1 MILKK
6 PKFWDNDVPNIFAYL
21 LYPLTF
27 LIQFLN
33 FLKIKPKSKNFK
45 IKTICIGNIYVGG
58 TGKTSLINWMQEHGY
73 FCSKEIVREITKRK
87 REDGHDQYFL
97 SDPLNFSIELF
108 DKRFEE
114 YKKNYNSD
122 YIFYDRGPL
131 DVLAYLDFKN
141 IKIPNDLNNKAKSI
155 NYDLSFILHPWQDI
169 YVNDDVR
176 YETFSECE
184 EIHKNLFNKY
194 KEFNI
199 KLISVPNCSVEK
211 RFDFIKKYLN

>member
-1 MILKK
+1 MSKILITGG
-6 PKFWDNDVPNIFAYL
+6 P
-21 LYPLTF
+21 
-27 LIQFLN
+27 
-33 FLKIKPKSKNFK
+33 
-45 IKTICIGNIYVGG
+45 G

-97 SDPLNFSIELF
+97 SDPLSFSIELF
-108 DKRFEE
+108 NKRFEE

-141 IKIPNDLNNKAKSI
+141 VKIPNDLNNKAKSI

-211 RFDFIKKYLN
+211 RFNFIKQYLN

>member
-1 MILKK
+1 MSKILITGG
-6 PKFWDNDVPNIFAYL
+6 P
-21 LYPLTF
+21 
-27 LIQFLN
+27 
-33 FLKIKPKSKNFK
+33 
-45 IKTICIGNIYVGG
+45 G

-87 REDGHDQYFL
+87 REDGHDQYFV
-97 SDPLNFSIELF
+97 SDPLSFSIELF
-108 DKRFEE
+108 NKRFEE

-141 IKIPNDLNNKAKSI
+141 VKIPNDLNNKAKSI